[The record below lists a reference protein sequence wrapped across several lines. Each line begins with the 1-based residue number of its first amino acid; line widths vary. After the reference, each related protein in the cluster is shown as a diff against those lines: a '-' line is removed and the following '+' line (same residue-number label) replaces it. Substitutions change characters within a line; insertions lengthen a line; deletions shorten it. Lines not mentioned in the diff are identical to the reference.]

1 MEFQKNTVFHIYN
14 QGNNRQKVFFT
25 PENYIFFIQKM
36 RTHVAPFGDFLCY
49 CLMPNHFHWL
59 FYVREVELPIVGSP
73 SVGVTGSNVGVTRSH
88 ADITSGH
95 SDIRRPV
102 KPRTLNDSIG
112 ILLRSYTRAINKQEN
127 RTGALFREKT
137 KAKDGWGNQ
146 YPSSI
151 QSKYLTPV
159 LRWEDYGWTA
169 FNYIHSNPVKA
180 GLVSH
185 PEEWQ
190 YSSALDFAGSRKGT
204 LCNQDLA
211 KELLFLQ

>member
-59 FYVREVELPIVGSP
+59 FYVREVELALP
-73 SVGVTGSNVGVTRSH
+73 NVGVTRNSVGVTLSH
-88 ADITSGH
+88 SDTTSGRADI
-95 SDIRRPV
+95 

-146 YPSSI
+146 YPTKTPA
-151 QSKYLTPV
+151 KYDIPV

-169 FNYIHSNPVKA
+169 FNYIHQNPVKA

-185 PEEWQ
+185 PEEWS

>member
-1 MEFQKNTVFHIYN
+1 
-14 QGNNRQKVFFT
+14 VFFT
-25 PENYIFFIQKM
+25 PGNYIFFIQKM

-59 FYVREVELPIVGSP
+59 FYVREVELPIG
-73 SVGVTGSNVGVTRSH
+73 GVTRSGDNVGVTRSH
-88 ADITSGH
+88 ADITS
-95 SDIRRPV
+95 SNADI

-137 KAKDGWGNQ
+137 KAKNGWGNQ
-146 YPSSI
+146 YPSKT
-151 QSKYLTPV
+151 QTKYPTPV

-169 FNYIHSNPVKA
+169 FNYIHQNPVKA

-185 PEEWQ
+185 PEEWY

>member
-1 MEFQKNTVFHIYN
+1 
-14 QGNNRQKVFFT
+14 
-25 PENYIFFIQKM
+25 
-36 RTHVAPFGDFLCY
+36 
-49 CLMPNHFHWL
+49 MPNHFHWL
-59 FYVREVELPIVGSP
+59 FYVREVELPIVGA
-73 SVGVTGSNVGVTRSH
+73 TNVGVTSSH
-88 ADITSGH
+88 SDTASGGADI
-95 SDIRRPV
+95 

-146 YPSSI
+146 YPRKT
-151 QSKYLTPV
+151 QAKYPTPV

-169 FNYIHSNPVKA
+169 FNYIHHNPVKA

-185 PEEWQ
+185 PEEWP
-190 YSSALDFAGSRKGT
+190 YSSALDFAGSRNGT